1 MPFPNWAPA
10 IHGVLHRLAQKRT
23 AYWIRLVITILAVQ
37 FLVGWADKKGW
48 ITGYRYGF
56 YRFLQKTKPHK
67 ATDQNTVV
75 ITIDDDEYWMG
86 KPQGRAPIKRDYL
99 ACLVQKLDA
108 AEAKVIALDFDLRSP
123 APDGKPVENRDYAKE
138 TETLLDTVKTVSSR
152 RAVVLA
158 RTIWKKNDDYVLN
171 SDIYD
176 GYDFG
181 QAPLI
186 FKGYIALPYNRL
198 KIPLTLKLKG
208 DVPLDSFSMAVVRAF
223 RPKALNSLP
232 EAADAI
238 YGTFIGS
245 DDFDHRSA
253 HEVLAGNAQDLK
265 AATSGRVVIIGGA
278 WSRWAYGV
286 GAKADSHETPLGP
299 MPGVYLHANYVEAM
313 LDEGTYPPLR
323 ERAVQLIE
331 SIVVAFMAIAFA
343 IGDKVWKKIV
353 IVLGSWIVLGLVSYF
368 SFINLGVVFDLFVPA
383 LSVTLHWAFEH
394 IG

>member
-1 MPFPNWAPA
+1 M
-10 IHGVLHRLAQKRT
+10 
-23 AYWIRLVITILAVQ
+23 
-37 FLVGWADKKGW
+37 
-48 ITGYRYGF
+48 
-56 YRFLQKTKPHK
+56 
-67 ATDQNTVV
+67 
-75 ITIDDDEYWMG
+75 
-86 KPQGRAPIKRDYL
+86 
-99 ACLVQKLDA
+99 
-108 AEAKVIALDFDLRSP
+108 
-123 APDGKPVENRDYAKE
+123 
-138 TETLLDTVKTVSSR
+138 
-152 RAVVLA
+152 
-158 RTIWKKNDDYVLN
+158 
-171 SDIYD
+171 
-176 GYDFG
+176 
-181 QAPLI
+181 
-186 FKGYIALPYNRL
+186 
-198 KIPLTLKLKG
+198 
-208 DVPLDSFSMAVVRAF
+208 
-223 RPKALNSLP
+223 
-232 EAADAI
+232 
-238 YGTFIGS
+238 
-245 DDFDHRSA
+245 
-253 HEVLAGNAQDLK
+253 LAGDAQDLK